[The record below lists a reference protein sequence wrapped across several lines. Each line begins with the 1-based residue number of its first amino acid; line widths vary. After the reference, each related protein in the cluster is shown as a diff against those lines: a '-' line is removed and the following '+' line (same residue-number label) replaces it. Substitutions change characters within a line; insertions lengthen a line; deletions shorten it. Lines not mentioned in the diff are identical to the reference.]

1 MAVTITLTQERPN
14 TSIPFYNASNEFKA
28 LKQEMVDAGTLVDS
42 GSNNKT
48 GLIRTWILTF
58 IQIKNLVA
66 FENDSRTQS
75 YMNAR
80 LTYNLTSGITE
91 IIKRYYGSNNNINTK
106 KT

>member
-58 IQIKNLVA
+58 FDWESRIA
-66 FENDSRTQS
+66 FENDNRTQS
-75 YMNAR
+75 YVDAR
-80 LTYNLTSGITE
+80 ATYNLTNGIIE
-91 IIKRYYGSNNNINTK
+91 EVEFPD
-106 KT
+106 